1 VTARSRKLFDDFA
14 ETFWLLPA
22 LIVLAAGLAAL
33 TFVKLDRSGIIRVG
47 YSMAGYTTAE

>member
-1 VTARSRKLFDDFA
+1 MSSKHARRFVG
-14 ETFWLLPA
+14 PA